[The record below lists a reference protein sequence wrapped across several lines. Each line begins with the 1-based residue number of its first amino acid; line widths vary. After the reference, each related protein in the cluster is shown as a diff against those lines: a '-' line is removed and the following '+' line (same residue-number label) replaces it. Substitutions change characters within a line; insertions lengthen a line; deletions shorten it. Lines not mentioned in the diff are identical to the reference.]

1 MSQGHFG
8 RPRTVYRTF
17 VWACF
22 IVNDQEVREIAVG
35 FAEEEE
41 IEGKGRIGGEPRGL
55 VVKSFDNIGMGRGGL
70 TQGLARGLPFKGLG
84 VKAACRQETTAAFC
98 LASCADSPFERCAE
112 SAAKGRAFEG
122 G

>member
-35 FAEEEE
+35 FTKEEKVER
-41 IEGKGRIGGEPRGL
+41 KGGMRRKAGGL
-55 VVKSFDNIGMGRGGL
+55 VVEGFYDIRVGRGGL
-70 TQGLARGLPFKGLG
+70 TQGLARSLPFKGLG